1 MKKIISMIF
10 AASMALCPISV
21 SAAGSSAS
29 AAAAAPAGKSISES
43 HFSWGA
49 SIGSSIDMSGNDMSS
64 IDLSACFGYKGAGI
78 QMAGVGAAI
87 DMAVN
92 NGSRMFPVYAIVRTN
107 FRKKPSL
114 CFMEAKAGCSF
125 NSLYDHETQ
134 QGLYGSLGA
143 GVNLATGKNFRSFVI
158 LSYTFNHI
166 HPYGTEE
173 KTASLSDLHLA
184 SISIGISF

>member
-1 MKKIISMIF
+1 MLF
-10 AASMALCPISV
+10 AASMALCPMSV
-21 SAAGSSAS
+21 SAADTSAS
-29 AAAAAPAGKSISES
+29 AAATAPAGKSISES
-43 HFSWGA
+43 H

-143 GVNLATGKNFRSFVI
+143 GINLATGKSFRSFVI

-166 HPYGTEE
+166 RPYGTEE
-173 KTASLSDLHLA
+173 KTASLCDLHLA